1 MVSLEKQDLSI
12 VIENKQNFG
21 EVHTPYSFIE
31 KMFELIPS
39 NIFLEPERKWLDPG
53 AGRGYFSLFLYNKLM
68 GSLSEL
74 FPDNEQRRK
83 HILSNMIWMIELNPQ
98 HQETIQKAF
107 GTTQLNLI
115 RDDFLEKNTTINLP
129 VFDMVIGNPPFNSGG
144 LKKVPTNSE
153 KDKKKDGKTIW
164 SQFIKKSL
172 SLLSPNG
179 LLLFVVPSI
188 WMKED
193 KEGMYFY
200 MNQYKIHKLHCLTN
214 TEMNK
219 IFKGHA
225 QTPSC
230 YFLLEKKSTEKK
242 VLLYDNDVK
251 VYVDYPL
258 RSENI
263 LPVACAYMVKNLMPY
278 VDKYGSLDF
287 VKKTNLPGKQINL
300 SAQKSK
306 DYSYPNI
313 KTCILKNKIQPE
325 LVIEYSNKPC
335 VYHDKKKLVLA
346 HGMYGFPFID
356 AKGEYGISNRD
367 KYVFLSDNLEE
378 LEMLHNFL
386 SSSLVFYL
394 WDSTRYRMKYLEK
407 YVFSL
412 LPNVLKM
419 TEEERRAFTN
429 EVNINKNI
437 KISEAKYLSL

>member
-12 VIENKQNFG
+12 VLENKQNFG

-31 KMFELIPS
+31 RMFELFPED
-39 NIFLEPERKWLDPG
+39 IFDDPERKWLDPG
-53 AGRGYFSLFLYNKLM
+53 AGKGYFSLYLYDKLM
-68 GSLSEL
+68 KSLEKS
-74 FPDNEQRRK
+74 FPNHEKRRE
-83 HILSNMIWMIELNPQ
+83 HILSNMIWMIEINPI
-98 HQETIQKAF
+98 HIETIEKAF
-107 GTTQLNLI
+107 GTKKLNLI
-115 RDDFLEKNTTINLP
+115 SNDFLTIENNELP
-129 VFDMVIGNPPFNSGG
+129 DFDIVIGNPPFNSGG

-153 KDKKKDGKTIW
+153 KSKKMDGKTIW
-164 SQFIKKSL
+164 SQFIKKSV
-172 SLLSPNG
+172 SLLSSNG

-214 TEMNK
+214 TEMNQ
-219 IFKGHA
+219 IFRGHA

-242 VLLYDNDVK
+242 VLLYDKDVNS
-251 VYVDYPL
+251 YVDYPL

-263 LPVACAYMVKNLMPY
+263 IPVACAHVVKKMMPY
-278 VDKYGSLDF
+278 VDKYGSLAF
-287 VKKTNLPGKQINL
+287 VKKTNLPGKQIRL
-300 SAQKSK
+300 STQKSK

-313 KTCILKNKIQPE
+313 KTCVLKDKIQPE
-325 LVIEYSNKPC
+325 LVMEYSNKPC
-335 VYHDKKKLVLA
+335 VFHGEKKLVLA
-346 HGMYGFPFID
+346 HGMYGFPYID
-356 AKGEYGISNRD
+356 RKGDFGISNRD

-378 LEMLHNFL
+378 LEILHRFL
-386 SSSLVFYL
+386 SSPLVFYL

-419 TEEERRAFTN
+419 SDEERKVFDSDMD
-429 EVNINKNI
+429 I
-437 KISEAKYLSL
+437 KLPRLKYLSL

>member
-12 VIENKQNFG
+12 VLENKQNFG

-31 KMFELIPS
+31 RMFELFPED
-39 NIFLEPERKWLDPG
+39 IFDDPERKWLDPG
-53 AGRGYFSLFLYNKLM
+53 AGKGYFSLYLYDKLM
-68 GSLSEL
+68 KSLEKS
-74 FPDNEQRRK
+74 FPNYEKRRE
-83 HILSNMIWMIELNPQ
+83 HILSNMIWMIEINPI
-98 HQETIQKAF
+98 HIETIEKAF
-107 GTTQLNLI
+107 GTKQLNLI
-115 RDDFLEKNTTINLP
+115 SNDFLTIENNELP
-129 VFDMVIGNPPFNSGG
+129 EFNIVIGNPPFNSGG

-153 KDKKKDGKTIW
+153 KSKKMDGKTIW
-164 SQFIKKSL
+164 SQFIKKSV
-172 SLLSPNG
+172 SLLSSNG

-214 TEMNK
+214 TEMNQ
-219 IFKGHA
+219 IFRGHA

-242 VLLYDNDVK
+242 VLLYDKDVNS
-251 VYVDYPL
+251 YVDYPL

-263 LPVACAYMVKNLMPY
+263 IPVACAHVVKKMMPY
-278 VDKYGSLDF
+278 VDKYGSLAF
-287 VKKTNLPGKQINL
+287 VKKTNLPGKQIRL
-300 SAQKSK
+300 STQKSK

-313 KTCILKNKIQPE
+313 KTCVLKDKIQPE
-325 LVIEYSNKPC
+325 LVMEYSNKPC
-335 VYHDKKKLVLA
+335 VFYGKKKLVLA
-346 HGMYGFPFID
+346 HGMYGFPYID
-356 AKGEYGISNRD
+356 RKGDFGISNRD

-378 LEMLHNFL
+378 LEILRRFL
-386 SSSLVFYL
+386 SSPLVFYL

-419 TEEERRAFTN
+419 SDEERKVFDSDMD
-429 EVNINKNI
+429 I
-437 KISEAKYLSL
+437 KLPRLKYLSL

>member
-21 EVHTPYSFIE
+21 EVHTPYSFI
-31 KMFELIPS
+31 KRMFQLMPP
-39 NIFLEPERKWLDPG
+39 NIFFEPERKWLDPG

-68 GSLSEL
+68 ESLKNH
-74 FPDNEQRRK
+74 FPLQEKRRA
-83 HILSNMIWMIELNPQ
+83 HILTNMIWMVELNPH

-107 GTTQLNLI
+107 GNKQLNLI
-115 RDDFLEKNTTINLP
+115 SRDFLEMENNELP
-129 VFDMVIGNPPFNSGG
+129 VFDVVIGNPPFNSGG
-144 LKKVPTNSE
+144 LKKVPTNNE

-164 SQFIKKSL
+164 SKFIKKSI

-214 TEMNK
+214 TEMNQ
-219 IFKGHA
+219 IFRGHA

-242 VLLYDNDVK
+242 VLLYDNDIEH
-251 VYVDYPL
+251 YVDYPL

-263 LPVACAYMVKNLMPY
+263 IPVACANTVKSLMPY
-278 VDKYGSLDF
+278 VDKYGSLSF
-287 VKKTNLPGKQINL
+287 VKKTNLPGKQTKL
-300 SAQKSK
+300 SPHKNK
-306 DYSYPNI
+306 DFPYSNI
-313 KTCILKNKIQPE
+313 KTCILRDKIKPE

-335 VYHDKKKLVLA
+335 IYHGKKKLVLA

-356 AKGEYGISNRD
+356 EKGDYGISNRD
-367 KYVFLSDNLEE
+367 KYVFLCESLEE
-378 LEMLHNFL
+378 LTILNKFL
-386 SSSLVFYL
+386 SSPLAFYL
-394 WDSTRYRMKYLEK
+394 FDATRYRMKYLEK
-407 YVFSL
+407 YVFAL

-419 TEEERRAFTN
+419 SEVERKQLET
-429 EVNINKNI
+429 IYI
-437 KISEAKYLSL
+437 KRPQSKYLSL

>member
-12 VIENKQNFG
+12 VVENKQNFG

-31 KMFELIPS
+31 RMFRLLPP
-39 NIFLEPERKWLDPG
+39 NIFFEPERKWLDPG

-68 GSLSEL
+68 ESLKKT
-74 FPDNEQRRK
+74 FPVQEKRRA
-83 HILSNMIWMIELNPQ
+83 HILTNMIWMVELNPQ

-107 GTTQLNLI
+107 GSSHLNLI
-115 RDDFLEKNTTINLP
+115 TRDFLEMENNELP
-129 VFDMVIGNPPFNSGG
+129 EFDIIIGNPPFNSGG
-144 LKKVPTNSE
+144 LKKVPTNNE

-164 SQFIKKSL
+164 SKFIKKSI

-214 TEMNK
+214 TEMNQ

-242 VLLYDNDVK
+242 VLLYDNDVEQ
-251 VYVDYPL
+251 YVDYPL

-263 LPVACAYMVKNLMPY
+263 LPVACANTVKALMPY
-278 VDKYGSLDF
+278 VDKYGSLSF
-287 VKKTNLPGKQINL
+287 VKKTNLPGKQIKL
-300 SAQKSK
+300 SPHKNK
-306 DYSYPNI
+306 DFPYSNI
-313 KTCILKNKIQPE
+313 KTCIIRDKIKPE

-335 VYHDKKKLVLA
+335 IYHGKKKLVLA

-356 AKGEYGISNRD
+356 EKGDYGISNRD
-367 KYVFLSDNLEE
+367 KYVFLCESLEE
-378 LEMLHNFL
+378 LTILHKFL
-386 SSSLVFYL
+386 SSSLAFYL
-394 WDSTRYRMKYLEK
+394 FDATRYRMKYLEK
-407 YVFSL
+407 YVFAL

-419 TEEERRAFTN
+419 SEVERKQLET
-429 EVNINKNI
+429 IYI
-437 KISEAKYLSL
+437 KIPQPKYLSL

>member
-31 KMFELIPS
+31 RMFRLMPP
-39 NIFLEPERKWLDPG
+39 NIFFEPERKWLDPG

-68 GSLSEL
+68 ESLKKP
-74 FPDNEQRRK
+74 FPSQEKRRA
-83 HILSNMIWMIELNPQ
+83 HILTNMIWMVELNPQ

-107 GTTQLNLI
+107 GSEQLNLI
-115 RDDFLEKNTTINLP
+115 SGDFLEMENNELP
-129 VFDMVIGNPPFNSGG
+129 EFDVVIGNPPFNSGG
-144 LKKVPTNSE
+144 LKKVPTNNE

-164 SQFIKKSL
+164 SKFIKKSI

-214 TEMNK
+214 TEMNQ

-242 VLLYDNDVK
+242 VLLYDNDVEQ
-251 VYVDYPL
+251 YVDYPL

-263 LPVACAYMVKNLMPY
+263 LPVACAYVVKAIMPY
-278 VDKYGSLDF
+278 VDKYGSLSF
-287 VKKTNLPGKQINL
+287 VKKTNLPGKQIKL
-300 SAQKSK
+300 SPHKNK
-306 DYSYPNI
+306 DFPYSNI
-313 KTCILKNKIQPE
+313 KTCILRDKIKPE

-335 VYHDKKKLVLA
+335 IYHGKKKLVLA

-356 AKGEYGISNRD
+356 EKGDYGISNRD
-367 KYVFLSDNLEE
+367 KYVFLCESLEE
-378 LEMLHNFL
+378 LTILDKFL
-386 SSSLVFYL
+386 SSSLAFYL
-394 WDSTRYRMKYLEK
+394 FDATRYRMKYLEK
-407 YVFSL
+407 YVFAL

-419 TEEERRAFTN
+419 SETERKQLET
-429 EVNINKNI
+429 IYI
-437 KISEAKYLSL
+437 KIPHPKYLSL

>member
-12 VIENKQNFG
+12 VLENKQNFG

-31 KMFELIPS
+31 RMFELLPED
-39 NIFLEPERKWLDPG
+39 IFSDPERKWLDPG
-53 AGRGYFSLFLYNKLM
+53 AGKGFFSLFLYDRLM
-68 GSLSEL
+68 KSLENL
-74 FPDNEQRRK
+74 FQNPEKRRE
-83 HILSNMIWMIELNPQ
+83 HILSNMIWMIELNPT
-98 HQETIQKAF
+98 HATTIQKAF
-107 GTTQLNLI
+107 GSTELNLI
-115 RDDFLEKNTTINLP
+115 SKDFLTIDNNNNELP
-129 VFDMVIGNPPFNSGG
+129 EFDIVIGNPPFNSGG

-153 KDKKKDGKTIW
+153 KSKKMDGKTIW
-164 SQFIKKSL
+164 SQFIKKSM
-172 SLLSPNG
+172 SLLTPNG

-219 IFKGHA
+219 VFKGHA

-230 YFLLEKKSTEKK
+230 YFLMEKKSTEKK

-251 VYVDYPL
+251 SYVDYPL

-263 LPVACAYMVKNLMPY
+263 LPVACAYTVKKLMPY
-278 VDKYGSLDF
+278 VDKYGSLGC

-300 SAQKSK
+300 STQKSK

-313 KTCILKNKIQPE
+313 KTCILKDKIQPE

-335 VYHDKKKLVLA
+335 VFHGRKKLVLA
-346 HGMYGFPFID
+346 HGMYGFPYVD

-378 LEMLHNFL
+378 LNVLDNFL
-386 SSSLVFYL
+386 SSPLVFYL

-419 TEEERRAFTN
+419 TEEERKVFGLD
-429 EVNINKNI
+429 IDI
-437 KISEAKYLSL
+437 KLPRSKYLSL